1 VFVWAMEFRVL
12 RYSGDNP
19 FRMAMVWGLVSRD
32 YEFRQRIAEMAVSE
46 RESRGKTMPSG
57 ARRVLAQLG
66 PWRAAFL
73 LSRWRHSGFIAT
85 ILTDSLVSWPGSPRV
100 NGNDRDL
107 AEPTGLESDVR
118 KWRNLNKN
126 LCKNEPISAPDL
138 INRWN
143 SQVRV

>member
-57 ARRVLAQLG
+57 TRRVLAQLG
-66 PWRAAFL
+66 PWRDAFL
-73 LSRWRHSGFIAT
+73 LSRWRHSG
-85 ILTDSLVSWPGSPRV
+85 LSRRS
-100 NGNDRDL
+100 
-107 AEPTGLESDVR
+107 
-118 KWRNLNKN
+118 
-126 LCKNEPISAPDL
+126 
-138 INRWN
+138 
-143 SQVRV
+143 